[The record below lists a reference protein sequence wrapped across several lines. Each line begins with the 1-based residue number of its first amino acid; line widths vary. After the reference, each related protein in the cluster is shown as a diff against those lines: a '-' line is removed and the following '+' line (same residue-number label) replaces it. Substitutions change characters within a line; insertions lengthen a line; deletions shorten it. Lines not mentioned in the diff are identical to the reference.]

1 MFDRTLSNININ
13 TDVDFAFHA
22 LALHEQRELFA
33 PTLMRGNN
41 VLQVFFPGNHSN
53 LGWVEDTEGLFHGPL
68 AWMVQQAYDSLNIEF
83 DEVKLAAQF
92 PNYRSEGA
100 DEPTD
105 EPTWYKGEIERVS
118 SGVLAIMGKKVR
130 NPGRINCAKGLIDL
144 KVHIGAR
151 LRNHGASES
160 EDAVPGYV
168 LTAPVTGPPFWAQRL
183 VKSRWVWPRTNSKS
197 SQSSSSS
204 DASSPRRSPRC
215 GTWSPSAPIPTAAD
229 RIQEAP
235 VGALEARCL
244 GLPLSVVTNSP

>member
-1 MFDRTLSNININ
+1 
-13 TDVDFAFHA
+13 
-22 LALHEQRELFA
+22 
-33 PTLMRGNN
+33 MRGDN

-68 AWMVQQAYDSLNIEF
+68 AWMVQQAHDSLNIEF

-100 DEPTD
+100 DEPTN
-105 EPTWYKGEIERVS
+105 EPMWYKGEIERVS
-118 SGVLAIMGKKVR
+118 SSVLAIMGKKVR

-160 EDAVPGYV
+160 EDAVPGYA

-183 VKSRWVWPRTNSKS
+183 VKSRWVWSRTNSS
-197 SQSSSSS
+197 NSQSSSSS
-204 DASSPRRSPRC
+204 DASSPRRSPRG

-244 GLPLSVVTNSP
+244 GLPLSVVTNSS